1 MCQFNFL
8 VTKEKSN
15 ISEIKEIASE
25 FGLNYAEF
33 KLDTSNSNEIQ
44 TFLTT
49 NKDCDCGSVLGKNY
63 SDDLPKPNWKKEEKK
78 LERKRFSKRRIELLL
93 EQKRKEFIEKN
104 SGELKEEKKEA
115 KKWADFLNDKRLK
128 NKINEIGILYHH
140 FSGELQKERIKIKNG
155 KKNSAENINV
165 DFLKNIK
172 ENELNWI
179 KLK

>member
-15 ISEIKEIASE
+15 NSEIKEIASE
-25 FGLNYAEF
+25 FGLNYAEY
-33 KLDTSNSNEIQ
+33 KLDIPNSNEIR

-49 NKDCDCGSVLGKNY
+49 TKDCDCGSVLGKKY
-63 SDDLPKPNWKKEEKK
+63 SFDSSEPDWKKEQKK

-93 EQKRKEFIEKN
+93 EQKRKEFTEKN
-104 SGELKEEKKEA
+104 SSELKAENKEA
-115 KKWADFLNDKRLK
+115 EKWSEFLTDKRLK
-128 NKINEIGILYHH
+128 NKLNEIGIFYHQ
-140 FSGELQKERIKIKNG
+140 FSGELQNERIKIDNG
-155 KKNSAENINV
+155 KTNSAENINL

-179 KLK
+179 KL